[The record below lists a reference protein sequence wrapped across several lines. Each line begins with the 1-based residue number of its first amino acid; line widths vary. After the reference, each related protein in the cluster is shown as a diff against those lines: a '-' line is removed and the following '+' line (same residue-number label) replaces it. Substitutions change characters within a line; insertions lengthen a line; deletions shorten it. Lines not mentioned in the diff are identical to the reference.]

1 MTLAKPGATFLC
13 GRKGPTGRIAE
24 RIMSSEVRENGAGP
38 VRTGTHAGHTDIEMA
53 LRSKPEGDFLLLTR
67 LVRCRRASGPTAD
80 DAVLTLR
87 SLFLWLRENRGHHY
101 LSGGICRSKRLA
113 RDPAAGSVNEAAKPN
128 IHNQTNRQE
137 NKQRSGTPVTHK
149 WKRDAGHGH
158 SADDHGHVY

>member
-113 RDPAAGSVNEAAKPN
+113 RDQRQVQLTKRRSRTFITRPIARK
-128 IHNQTNRQE
+128 TNNVAE
-137 NKQRSGTPVTHK
+137 PP
-149 WKRDAGHGH
+149 
-158 SADDHGHVY
+158 